1 MLEATLACM
10 EKLDIAEEIILNVH
24 QQENSVVP
32 VMDDSLAGDASKGT
46 GLRRRAL
53 LK

>member
-1 MLEATLACM
+1 M

-24 QQENSVVP
+24 QQEHSVVVP
-32 VMDDSLAGDASKGT
+32 VLEDSSLAADAVRGT
-46 GLRRRAL
+46 GLRRRVL